1 MNAADKIQSAIE
13 QIGDGTPTD
22 YVLIPEQHSDMVDN
36 GDLSRILKSSLA
48 EAAVKQYRD
57 SDTAAIDAQRRLKNY
72 SSLANIS
79 LFLAAGASSLIMVFG
94 LLITKPQVYTT
105 SAALAGFAFA
115 AIAAIC
121 LSVIRSG
128 RMLELWMKE
137 RAEAEMHRLRFFKL
151 VTSQAADADSD
162 SNLPLV
168 LLEYFRRFQLDI
180 QFAYYRG
187 RGQQHANAARRTLV
201 WGASALGLVSL
212 LNAAAG
218 LLTNIAVQWSALA
231 AVALVV
237 QSFATS
243 TSNSESLN
251 QDGRNAERYKRVYS
265 NLAHLAGQMD
275 EVRTAVAAG
284 DLEVL
289 DGFVDA
295 VHEGLSAEHRQWT
308 EDIGQIGSA
317 VDKLSEKLKSVQSD
331 LSDGDKKA

>member
-1 MNAADKIQSAIE
+1 M
-13 QIGDGTPTD
+13 
-22 YVLIPEQHSDMVDN
+22 
-36 GDLSRILKSSLA
+36 
-48 EAAVKQYRD
+48 
-57 SDTAAIDAQRRLKNY
+57 
-72 SSLANIS
+72 
-79 LFLAAGASSLIMVFG
+79 
-94 LLITKPQVYTT
+94 
-105 SAALAGFAFA
+105 
-115 AIAAIC
+115 
-121 LSVIRSG
+121 
-128 RMLELWMKE
+128 
-137 RAEAEMHRLRFFKL
+137 
-151 VTSQAADADSD
+151 
-162 SNLPLV
+162 
-168 LLEYFRRFQLDI
+168 
-180 QFAYYRG
+180 
-187 RGQQHANAARRTLV
+187 
-201 WGASALGLVSL
+201 
-212 LNAAAG
+212 
-218 LLTNIAVQWSALA
+218 
-231 AVALVV
+231 ALVV

>member
-1 MNAADKIQSAIE
+1 MNTKEKIQSAIE
-13 QIGDGTPTD
+13 QIGEGAPTD
-22 YVLIPEQHSDMVDN
+22 YVLVPEQHADMVNND
-36 GDLSRILKSSLA
+36 DLRRILKGSLVGA
-48 EAAVKQYRD
+48 VVKQYRD
-57 SDTAAIDAQRRLKNY
+57 TDTAAILAQRRLKNY
-72 SSLANIS
+72 SSLANVS
-79 LFLAAGASSLIMVFG
+79 LFLATGASSLIMVFS
-94 LLITKPQVYTT
+94 LLITEPLVYTT

-115 AIAAIC
+115 AIAAFC
-121 LSVIRSG
+121 LNMIRSG
-128 RMLELWMKE
+128 QMLEGWMKE

-151 VTSQAADADSD
+151 VTSQAADADPD

-180 QFAYYRG
+180 QIAFYRERG
-187 RGQQHANAARRTLV
+187 RQHAGAAHRKLV

-218 LLTNIAVQWSALA
+218 LLTNYALQWSALA

-251 QDGRNAERYKRVYS
+251 QDGRNAERFKRVYR
-265 NLAHLAGQMD
+265 NLANLAGRLD
-275 EVRTAVAAG
+275 EVRSAVAAG
-284 DLEVL
+284 DLGML
-289 DGFVDA
+289 DSFVDA

-317 VDKLSEKLKSVQSD
+317 VDKLSEKLKNVRSD
-331 LSDGDKKA
+331 LGGGDKKA